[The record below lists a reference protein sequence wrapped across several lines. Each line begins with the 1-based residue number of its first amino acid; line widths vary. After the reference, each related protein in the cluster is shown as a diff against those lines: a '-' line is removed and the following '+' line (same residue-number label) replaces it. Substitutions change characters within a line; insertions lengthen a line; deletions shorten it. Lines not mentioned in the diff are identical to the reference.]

1 MGCDFR
7 WKATE
12 IDILRQRKTGWFL
25 ESLFDADENG
35 QSSVFTSS
43 MKCETF
49 NGFYTGYFL
58 ETFKLNA
65 TVEFKSLHLVGATIY
80 YDMDICKGY
89 AERQYSFVFNNS
101 ETFPPQLITFEKIND
116 VSMPEYDWVRDQ
128 FSDIKTDDTNLILG
142 LYRKGSY
149 DRILANESWLAEL
162 LYSIKKQFLPNLS
175 ASDDYGYIE
184 SLTEINPAVSPNF
197 SESICKPGLD
207 KKWGLDKPKLY

>member
-1 MGCDFR
+1 MGCDFH
-7 WKATE
+7 WEATE
-12 IDILRQRKTGWFL
+12 IDVYRQRKTGWYI
-25 ESLFDADENG
+25 ESLFDAGENG
-35 QSSVFTSS
+35 QSSIFNSS
-43 MKCETF
+43 VKLETF

-58 ETFKLNA
+58 DTYKQKN
-65 TVEFKSLHLVGATIY
+65 TVELKSMHMIGATIY

-101 ETFPPQLITFEKIND
+101 ETFPPRLITFEKIND
-116 VSMPEYDWVRDQ
+116 ISMHEYDWVRDQ
-128 FSDIKTDDTNLILG
+128 FSDIKTDDPNLILG

-149 DRILANESWLAEL
+149 DRLLANEGWLAEL

-184 SLTEINPAVSPNF
+184 SLTKKNPAVSSNF
-197 SESICKPGLD
+197 SESICQPGLA